1 MTGPPPGRGSDLA
14 TACLTGVLIL
24 VDAGL
29 AALGLL
35 VWDGRQRGN
44 LTGPKSATFILLGAS
59 AAVGA
64 VLLLLTLVAL
74 ARGRHG
80 YGMAR
85 FAAGLAWLRVA
96 TVVLAVVAIA
106 VTRGLPAFAGLLPAV
121 GASVAGFDAVMAL
134 VVASVAVRRT
144 RDR

>member
-1 MTGPPPGRGSDLA
+1 MTISPAGRGSDLA

-35 VWDGRQRGN
+35 VWDGRQRGD
-44 LTGPKSATFILLGAS
+44 LTGPEAATFILLGAS
-59 AAVGA
+59 AAAGA
-64 VLLLLTLVAL
+64 VLLLLALVAL
-74 ARGRHG
+74 ARGGHG
-80 YGMAR
+80 YGLAR

-96 TVVLAVVAIA
+96 TVVLTVVAIA
-106 VTRGLPAFAGLLPAV
+106 VARGLPTFAGLLPAV
-121 GASVAGFDAVMAL
+121 GASVAVFDAVMAL
-134 VVASVAVRRT
+134 VVAGVAVRRT